1 MTNQERIK
9 ALTEILDKNPDDSF
23 SRYALALEYIG
34 LGETE
39 KAIAALTD
47 LIQRDPKYVA
57 AYHQLGQIYCK
68 VNKTA
73 EAKKIFR
80 QGIELAVE
88 TNDLHE
94 KREMEEE
101 LEEIEDEW

>member
-9 ALTEILDKNPDDSF
+9 ALSELLAVNPDDSF
-23 SRYALALEYIG
+23 SRYALAMEYAG

-39 KAIAALTD
+39 RAITALKE
-47 LIQRDPKYVA
+47 LMERDPKYVA
-57 AYHQLGQIYCK
+57 AYHQLGRIYCR

-73 EAKKIFR
+73 EAKLIYR
-80 QGIELAVE
+80 QGIELAAE
-88 TNDLHE
+88 INERHE
-94 KREMEEE
+94 KTEMEEE